1 VWFGRALPDD
11 GRSAFS
17 FLTARSASAACS
29 TIDLGEVT
37 GSRAAVSEAMDLGL
51 SLQVGKYD
59 VQKMLGKGATGTVY
73 LARDTFS
80 GGEVALK
87 TIEPEVFRD
96 PEFGTVF
103 RSQFLNEAS
112 LAGKLKHPHI
122 VSILDAVVSED
133 SGYVA
138 MELVTG
144 GDLSAHTQPDKL
156 LPVADVLQIGFK
168 CCGALDYAFREG
180 IVHRDLKPANIM
192 RTGGSDVKIADFGA
206 AYLRKSQ
213 AVQTATLGSPYY
225 LSPEQIAGR
234 ELTHHSDMFAL
245 GVVLYEMLT
254 GQRPLRAENLDALLK
269 KILELEPLPPSEL
282 RKDLPRELDPIIL
295 RALKKDPA
303 ARYPTWAEFALELSK
318 VVRLVVK
325 SDAIPDTE
333 KYVALKRVDLLS
345 NLADADLWELAN
357 AGKWARVDKG
367 RTIVRENDQGR
378 SFYFLAEGE
387 VKVTRGGRLLNVI
400 SHSECFGE
408 MAYIWGGELP
418 RHATVESMT
427 KLLLAE
433 FDPDALARMSGGA
446 QLQLTRALVRNL
458 ADRLVL
464 ANTRVTAAR

>member
-1 VWFGRALPDD
+1 
-11 GRSAFS
+11 
-17 FLTARSASAACS
+17 
-29 TIDLGEVT
+29 
-37 GSRAAVSEAMDLGL
+37 MDLGL

-96 PEFGTVF
+96 PEFGTVH
-103 RSQFLNEAS
+103 RSQFQNEAS

-122 VSILDAVVSED
+122 VSILDAVVGED

-144 GDLSAHTQPDKL
+144 GDLSAHTTPDRL
-156 LPVADVLQIGFK
+156 LPVGDVLQIGFK

-180 IVHRDLKPANIM
+180 IVHRDIKPANIM
-192 RTGGSDVKIADFGA
+192 RAGGTVVKIADFGA

-213 AVQTATLGSPYY
+213 AVQTAVMGSPYY

-234 ELTHHSDMFAL
+234 DLTLHSDMYAL

-254 GQRPLRAENLDALLK
+254 GQRPLRAENLQSLLK
-269 KILELEPLPPSEL
+269 KILELEPLPPSEV
-282 RKDLPRELDPIIL
+282 RKDLPRELDPVIL
-295 RALKKDPA
+295 RALRKDPA
-303 ARYPTWAEFALELSK
+303 QRYAGWSEFALELSK
-318 VVRLVVK
+318 MVRQVLPPPAV
-325 SDAIPDTE
+325 PDTE
-333 KYVALKRVDLLS
+333 KYMALKRVELLS
-345 NLADADLWELAN
+345 GLADADLWELVN

-367 RTIVRENDQGR
+367 KTILRENDKGT
-378 SFYFLAEGE
+378 SFFFLAEGE
-387 VKVTRGGRLLNVI
+387 VKVTRGGRLLNVVN
-400 SHSECFGE
+400 HSECFGE

-427 KLLLAE
+427 GLLLAE
-433 FDPDALARMSGGA
+433 FDPAALAKMSGGA